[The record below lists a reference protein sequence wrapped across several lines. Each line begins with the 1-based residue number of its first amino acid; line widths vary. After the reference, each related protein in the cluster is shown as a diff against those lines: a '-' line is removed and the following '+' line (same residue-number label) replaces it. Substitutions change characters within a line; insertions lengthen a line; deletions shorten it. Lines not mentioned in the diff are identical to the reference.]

1 MKCKLNQNI
10 ILIQCNVIGYDDW
23 KWQNIAPG
31 GFWFEITACELFAGL
46 VDGEH

>member
-1 MKCKLNQNI
+1 MHQ
-10 ILIQCNVIGYDDW
+10 GYDDW